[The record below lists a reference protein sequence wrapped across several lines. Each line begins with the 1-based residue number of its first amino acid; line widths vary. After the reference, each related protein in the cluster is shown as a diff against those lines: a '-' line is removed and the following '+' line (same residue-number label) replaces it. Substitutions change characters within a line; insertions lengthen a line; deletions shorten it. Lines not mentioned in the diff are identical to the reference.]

1 MLQNDPP
8 EIIPSAIL
16 TIPTA
21 KYIIERREKE
31 KLEIHT
37 VRTESYEFLRKEEG
51 TSSKRFNLRF
61 VFRQRA
67 AGRVTERTYR
77 NRYYLDR
84 CATLLL
90 ALGLAMYSAA
100 GTLRAVK

>member
-16 TIPTA
+16 TTPTA

-37 VRTESYEFLRKEEG
+37 ESYEFLRKEEG
-51 TSSKRFNLRF
+51 TPPRRGLISASSSVSERP
-61 VFRQRA
+61 A
-67 AGRVTERTYR
+67 A
-77 NRYYLDR
+77 LP
-84 CATLLL
+84 
-90 ALGLAMYSAA
+90 SAPIVIVIILIDA
-100 GTLRAVK
+100 RLSC

>member
-8 EIIPSAIL
+8 EIIPSAIS

-51 TSSKRFNLRF
+51 TPPRRGLISASSSVSERP
-61 VFRQRA
+61 A
-67 AGRVTERTYR
+67 A
-77 NRYYLDR
+77 LP
-84 CATLLL
+84 
-90 ALGLAMYSAA
+90 SAPIVIVIILIDA
-100 GTLRAVK
+100 RLSC

>member
-16 TIPTA
+16 THSEI
-21 KYIIERREKE
+21 YYREKE

-51 TSSKRFNLRF
+51 TPPRRGLISASSSVSERP
-61 VFRQRA
+61 A
-67 AGRVTERTYR
+67 A
-77 NRYYLDR
+77 LP
-84 CATLLL
+84 
-90 ALGLAMYSAA
+90 SAPIVIVIILIDA
-100 GTLRAVK
+100 RLSC

>member
-8 EIIPSAIL
+8 EIIPSAIS

-51 TSSKRFNLRF
+51 TPPRRGLIS
-61 VFRQRA
+61 A

-90 ALGLAMYSAA
+90 ALGLAMYGAA